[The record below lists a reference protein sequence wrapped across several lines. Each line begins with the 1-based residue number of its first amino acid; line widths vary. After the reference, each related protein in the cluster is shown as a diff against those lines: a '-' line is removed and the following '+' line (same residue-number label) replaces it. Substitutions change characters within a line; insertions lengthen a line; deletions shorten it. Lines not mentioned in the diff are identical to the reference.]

1 MDTSLTE
8 DSVSSIILVNTSE
21 GLYRKTLKQGEYEP
35 AIATGD
41 PEISDDGRVYT
52 FKLREDAK
60 WSNGDPVT
68 AKDFVYAWQRFVDP
82 KTGASMNF
90 LMTDLVKNA
99 NEIMAGELSK
109 EELGVKA
116 IDDHTLEVTF
126 ENAFPYWKELFAMTS
141 FAPLNQKF
149 VE

>member
-68 AKDFVYAWQRFVDP
+68 AKDFVYA
-82 KTGASMNF
+82 
-90 LMTDLVKNA
+90 
-99 NEIMAGELSK
+99 
-109 EELGVKA
+109 
-116 IDDHTLEVTF
+116 
-126 ENAFPYWKELFAMTS
+126 
-141 FAPLNQKF
+141 
-149 VE
+149 